1 VAGKKGTSKAS
12 PPQRKRPPVRASRP
26 GAMTLK
32 SVDLLL
38 EDLNPPQV
46 HIKGLDGKSQL
57 PPTTKRKLPPP
68 SKRRGTEAPV
78 ISMAPDPRKHY
89 FDDGEIGRGGMGAIR
104 IAVDQRLHRRVA
116 MKTFESKPKANSNLV
131 RRFIDE
137 AQITGQLDHP
147 NIAPVYELAF
157 DQGQTPAFFTMK
169 LVQGKDLDAL
179 LAELGDDRL
188 TGPNLERLV
197 QILLKACEA
206 VSFAHSHGVIH
217 RDLKPANLM
226 VGSHG
231 QVYVMD
237 WGLALVR
244 TGKRA
249 YDPAQE
255 RERAVGTPAYMAPEQ
270 ASGRVEDID
279 ERTDVYGLGGILYA
293 MLTAKAPH
301 AAGNAYAALE
311 KARRGKVK
319 PPAEVVK
326 DRQLPPELRRITRK
340 ALATRRVDRY
350 ATVTELQQELQQ
362 FLRGGGWLETRT
374 YAKGNEIICEGD
386 DADEAFIVVEGTCEA
401 FKMVGR
407 KRVSLRRMGPGE
419 VFGETVFLTGKK
431 RMASVRALDE
441 VTVKVLNRE
450 SLQQELEGNSWMK
463 SFVTVLAERFREV
476 ATKLTDI
483 TEGLSK

>member
-1 VAGKKGTSKAS
+1 
-12 PPQRKRPPVRASRP
+12 
-26 GAMTLK
+26 MTLK
-32 SVDLLL
+32 SVDLLV

-46 HIKGLDGKSQL
+46 EIKGLTGTLS
-57 PPTTKRKLPPP
+57 PPSKRKAPPPP
-68 SKRRGTEAPV
+68 SKRRDGDGLPKSA
-78 ISMAPDPRKHY
+78 APDPRRHY

-104 IAVDQRLHRRVA
+104 VAVDNRLHRRVA
-116 MKTFESKPKANSNLV
+116 MKTFEGKAKADPNLV
-131 RRFIDE
+131 RRFVDE

-147 NIAPVYELAF
+147 NIAPIYELAF
-157 DQGQTPAFFTMK
+157 ESGQMPAFFTMK
-169 LVQGKDLDAL
+169 LVQGKDLDDL

-188 TGPNLERLV
+188 TSANLERLV

-249 YDPAQE
+249 YDPEAE
-255 RERAVGTPAYMAPEQ
+255 RQRAVGTPAYMAPEQ

-326 DRQLPPELRRITRK
+326 DKQLPPELRRIARK
-340 ALATRRVDRY
+340 ALAPRRIDRY
-350 ATVTELQQELQQ
+350 GTVAELQQELQQ

-374 YAKGNEIICEGD
+374 YKKGAEIIAEGD

-401 FKMVGR
+401 YKMVGK

-431 RMASVRALDE
+431 RMASVRAVDQ

-450 SLQQELEGNSWMK
+450 SLEQELAGNSWMK

-483 TEGLSK
+483 TEGLTK